1 MKDDSDSMNPR
12 GEQPRPSWVGLLAL
26 FSIASFVE
34 SMYYGQM
41 GAFTPLYLPR
51 LGVAAADVPLWTGR
65 VAAIAGLLGIPFL
78 PLWGALADRYSRKPI
93 IVRSFVANLL
103 SGVVM
108 LLSGSVWLFA
118 AGRAIAGFSMGNSG
132 LMMTTL
138 SDRSPRGKIGFT
150 FAVMNSAAPIG
161 AFIGPLFGGPLV
173 DRLGFPFL
181 LGIDGALMLCII
193 VALSLGYHD
202 PYTGSKAKGLFS
214 MAVDSVVIVLRSPLL
229 LALFAALCLLFAGW
243 MLVMTYMPLAVSH
256 MYHGNKPGTA
266 IGFILGLGGLSS
278 LLLGPAMGALADRFG
293 HWRLVF
299 IGGLL
304 SALLWPLPML
314 ARGLV
319 GFALAWGAANGITS
333 GVFAVSFSVLSGS
346 AHQSIRGRVMSF
358 AYLPLNLGV
367 FAGPAIGSALT
378 RTDVFLVF
386 PAAGAITL
394 LGVGMLA
401 VAARLRMR
409 PNAQGT

>member
-51 LGVAAADVPLWTGR
+51 LG
-65 VAAIAGLLGIPFL
+65 
-78 PLWGALADRYSRKPI
+78 
-93 IVRSFVANLL
+93 
-103 SGVVM
+103 
-108 LLSGSVWLFA
+108 
-118 AGRAIAGFSMGNSG
+118 
-132 LMMTTL
+132 
-138 SDRSPRGKIGFT
+138 
-150 FAVMNSAAPIG
+150 
-161 AFIGPLFGGPLV
+161 
-173 DRLGFPFL
+173 
-181 LGIDGALMLCII
+181 
-193 VALSLGYHD
+193 
-202 PYTGSKAKGLFS
+202 
-214 MAVDSVVIVLRSPLL
+214 
-229 LALFAALCLLFAGW
+229 
-243 MLVMTYMPLAVSH
+243 
-256 MYHGNKPGTA
+256 
-266 IGFILGLGGLSS
+266 FILGLGGLSS
-278 LLLGPAMGALADRFG
+278 LLLGPAMRALADRFG

-401 VAARLRMR
+401 VAARLRMM